1 MMLEKLKENKLELT
15 ALGISFVSILL
26 SMFFLGLSGFNLKSF
41 LLFDLYEIRDV
52 FFSPMLWLFVL
63 FFCIANSVFIYLFYR
78 KGDIASLAL
87 SIISS
92 SSALFCGF
100 LLFPNLRQLIYVMPF
115 YVIGLAICKEVFLAK
130 ISELKR
136 FKSIRAASGAF
147 GKMFL
152 ILSIGLFF
160 CGLLA
165 VMPEKEKYAERFEQT
180 FLKSFMKVVLGSV
193 SDAVVEGKR
202 EIVREIID
210 TNEFRAME
218 NVNNEANKAFSR
230 YMRNLAQEVH
240 SQKYRQ
246 DAIKDVSKTIED
258 EKFLEKASEHM
269 PLKKFTSSMSHII
282 LPLNA
287 AVLFW
292 IFGQIFINLPCALL
306 SALFIKIRWE

>member
-1 MMLEKLKENKLELT
+1 MLEKIKARKLEIT
-15 ALGISFVSILL
+15 TISISFACILL
-26 SMFFLGLSGFNLKSF
+26 SIFFLNLSGFNLESF
-41 LLFDLYEIRDV
+41 LLLDLYEIRDV

-63 FFCIANSVFIYLFYR
+63 FFCIGNSVFVYLFYQ

-100 LLFPNLRQLIYVMPF
+100 LLFPNVKQLIYIVPF
-115 YVIGLAICKEVFLAK
+115 YVIGLALCKEVFLAK
-130 ISELKR
+130 FSELKR
-136 FKSIRAASGAF
+136 FKSIRAASGAL
-147 GKMFL
+147 GKML
-152 ILSIGLFF
+152 LVLSIGVFF
-160 CGLLA
+160 CGLLV
-165 VMPEKEKYAERFEQT
+165 VMPENDKYAERFEQT
-180 FLKSFMKVVLGSV
+180 FLKSFMKLVLGSV

-210 TNEFRAME
+210 TNEFRTME

-246 DAIKDVSKTIED
+246 DAIRDVSKTIED
-258 EKFLEKASEHM
+258 ENFLERASEHM
-269 PLKKFTSSMSHII
+269 PLKKFTSSMSYII

-287 AVLFW
+287 AMLFW

-306 SALFIKIRWE
+306 SAFFIKIRWE